1 MRKLSIADHLF
12 LFLENNKQPMNVAGI
27 CLFELPDGAADNFVR
42 QLIHDMQ
49 IDIAKPTF
57 PFNQTLHKKLFW
69 KKDNHFHPHNHFRHI
84 VLPALSSMS
93 DLLTYIATQH
103 SRHMD
108 RQKPL
113 WEFHLIEGIAPE
125 SAGRPNRFAIY
136 LKLHHTLT
144 DGIAA
149 MRLLQRLLSD
159 NPATRTTLP
168 FWALPVKHKPT
179 KLPPHQPQS
188 LRQRLKNQLDTAKPV
203 CHELLKRWQDRHLSD
218 FVGSFD
224 APPSLLNQPIQAT
237 RYIGAVNFAKD
248 RFTKI
253 AKHFSTTTNDVILA
267 VCSGAIRTYLQSQNA
282 LPTKPL
288 IAFVPV
294 SLRKD
299 SSMVGN
305 QLAFLP
311 ANLGTD
317 KTEARTRLSVI
328 AKSMMDSKNRF
339 ANLSQS
345 QIIQYSLAVYGWAGL
360 NLAMGIYPKKQ
371 AFNLVISNIPGIK
384 TPLYLN
390 GAKLTGIYPASVLF
404 DGQALNITLSNHYD
418 RLDFCVTACDV
429 ALPKIDTLLGFLSDE
444 LMELEKKILQ

>member
-1 MRKLSIADHLF
+1 MRKLSITDHLF

-27 CLFELPDGAADNFVR
+27 CLFELPDGANDNFVR

-69 KKDNHFHPHNHFRHI
+69 KKDNHFYPYNHFRHI
-84 VLPALSSMS
+84 VLPASSSMS

-136 LKLHHTLT
+136 LKLHHALT

-159 NPATRTTLP
+159 DPAARTTLP
-168 FWALPVKHKPT
+168 FWALPVKHKSTNPPT
-179 KLPPHQPQS
+179 QS
-188 LRQRLKNQLDTAKPV
+188 LRQRLKTQFDAAKPV
-203 CHELLKRWQDRHLSD
+203 CHELFKRWQDRHLSD

-224 APPSLLNQPIQAT
+224 APPSLLNQSIQVN
-237 RYIGAVNFAKD
+237 RYIGVVNFAKD

-253 AKHFSTTTNDVILA
+253 ATRFGTTTNDVILA
-267 VCSGAIRTYLQSQNA
+267 VCSGAIRTYLQNQNA

-288 IAFVPV
+288 VAFVPV

-299 SSMVGN
+299 NSMVGN
-305 QLAFLP
+305 QMAFLP

-317 KTEARTRLSVI
+317 KAEAYNRLSVI
-328 AKSMMDSKNRF
+328 TKSMTDGKNRF
-339 ANLSQS
+339 ANLNQS

-429 ALPKIDTLLGFLSDE
+429 TLPKIDTLLGFLSDE